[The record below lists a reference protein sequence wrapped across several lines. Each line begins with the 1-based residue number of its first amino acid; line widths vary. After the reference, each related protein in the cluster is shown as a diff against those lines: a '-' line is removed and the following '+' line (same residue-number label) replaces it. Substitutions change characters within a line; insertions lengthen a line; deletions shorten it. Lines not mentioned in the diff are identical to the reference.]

1 MRVVIVVALTL
12 LLGVACGGGGSQQ
25 IYGTPSVTGG
35 TQRAPSAS
43 ANDYG
48 Y

>member
-1 MRVVIVVALTL
+1 MRVAIVVALTL
-12 LLGVACGGGGSQQ
+12 LLVVACGGGGSPQ

-35 TQRAPSAS
+35 TRPAPSAS